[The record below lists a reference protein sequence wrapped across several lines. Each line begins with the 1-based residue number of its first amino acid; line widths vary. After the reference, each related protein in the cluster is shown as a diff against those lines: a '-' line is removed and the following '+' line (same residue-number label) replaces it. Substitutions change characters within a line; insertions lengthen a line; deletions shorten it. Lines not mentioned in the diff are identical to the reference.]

1 MAARAA
7 AAFLLLLLVGAASAA
22 PDMSII
28 SYNAEHGAR
37 GLERTEAEARAAYD
51 LWLAENGRSYNA
63 LGERERRFRVFW
75 DNLKFVDAH
84 NARADEHGGFRLGM
98 NRFADLTN
106 DEFRATFL
114 GAKFVERSRAAGE
127 RYRHDGVEELPES
140 VDWREKGAV
149 APVKNQGQCVDR
161 IIVWNSMVRI
171 YVVDA
176 GCMLENPLM
185 GLTVQGSC
193 WAFSAV
199 STVESINQLVTGE
212 MITLSEQELVE
223 CSTNG
228 QNSGCN
234 GGLMDDAFDFIIKNG
249 GIDTEDD
256 YPYKAVDG
264 KCDINRENAKVVS
277 IDGFEDVPQND
288 EKSLQKAV
296 AHQPVSVAIEAGG
309 REFQLYHSGVFS
321 GRCGTSLDHGVVAVG
336 YGTDNGKD
344 YWIVRNSWG
353 PKWGES
359 GYVRMERNINATT
372 GKCGIAMM
380 ASYPTKS
387 GANPPKPSPTPP
399 TPPTPPPPA
408 APDHVCDD
416 NFSCP
421 AGSTC
426 CCAFGFRNLCLV
438 WGCCPVEGATCCKD
452 HASCCPPEYPIC
464 NTRAGT
470 CSASKNSPLSVKAL
484 KRTLAKLNTA

>member
-1 MAARAA
+1 MALAGRGGLLAAVFLLAA
-7 AAFLLLLLVGAASAA
+7 ALLAGPASA
-22 PDMSII
+22 DMSII
-28 SYNAEHGAR
+28 RYNEEHGAR
-37 GLERTEAEARAAYD
+37 GLERTEAEARAMYE
-51 LWLAENGRSYNA
+51 LWLAEHGGGGAAGNA
-63 LGERERRFRVFW
+63 LGDDRRFRVFW
-75 DNLKFVDAH
+75 DNLRFVDAH
-84 NARADEHGGFRLGM
+84 NARADEHGYRLGM
-98 NRFADLTN
+98 NQFADLTN
-106 DEFRATFL
+106 EEFRAAYL
-114 GAKFVERSRAAGE
+114 GARPAPTGRAAGE
-127 RYRHDGVEELPES
+127 RYRHDGSEELPEA

-149 APVKNQGQCVDR
+149 APVKNQGQC
-161 IIVWNSMVRI
+161 
-171 YVVDA
+171 
-176 GCMLENPLM
+176 
-185 GLTVQGSC
+185 GSC

-228 QNSGCN
+228 GNSGCN

-264 KCDINRENAKVVS
+264 KCDINRKNAKVVT
-277 IDGFEDVPQND
+277 IDGFEDVPEND

-309 REFQLYHSGVFS
+309 REFQLYKSGVFS
-321 GRCGTSLDHGVVAVG
+321 GRCGTQLDHGVVAVG
-336 YGTDNGKD
+336 YGNENGKD

-353 PKWGES
+353 PKWGEA
-359 GYVRMERNINATT
+359 GYIRMERNVNVTT
-372 GKCGIAMM
+372 GKCGIGMM
-380 ASYPTKS
+380 ASYPIKN

-399 TPPTPPPPA
+399 TPPPPV
-408 APDHVCDD
+408 APDHVCDE
-416 NFSCP
+416 NSSCS

-426 CCAFGFRNLCLV
+426 CCAFGFRNVCLV

-452 HASCCPPEYPIC
+452 HASCCPPDYPVC
-464 NTRAGT
+464 NTRART

-484 KRTLAKLNTA
+484 KRTLAKLNSA

>member
-1 MAARAA
+1 MARAGGIAAA
-7 AAFLLLLLVGAASAA
+7 AAFLLLLLVGPAAAA

-28 SYNAEHGAR
+28 SYNAEHGTR
-37 GLERTEAEARAAYD
+37 GLEERTEAEARAAYD
-51 LWLAENGRSYNA
+51 LWLAENGRSFLMMHIAN
-63 LGERERRFRVFW
+63 E
-75 DNLKFVDAH
+75 
-84 NARADEHGGFRLGM
+84 NAR
-98 NRFADLTN
+98 
-106 DEFRATFL
+106 
-114 GAKFVERSRAAGE
+114 
-127 RYRHDGVEELPES
+127 
-140 VDWREKGAV
+140 
-149 APVKNQGQCVDR
+149 
-161 IIVWNSMVRI
+161 
-171 YVVDA
+171 
-176 GCMLENPLM
+176 
-185 GLTVQGSC
+185 
-193 WAFSAV
+193 
-199 STVESINQLVTGE
+199 
-212 MITLSEQELVE
+212 
-223 CSTNG
+223 
-228 QNSGCN
+228 
-234 GGLMDDAFDFIIKNG
+234 
-249 GIDTEDD
+249 
-256 YPYKAVDG
+256 
-264 KCDINRENAKVVS
+264 VVS

-353 PKWGES
+353 PKWGED
-359 GYVRMERNINATT
+359 GYIRMDRNVNVTT

-399 TPPTPPPPA
+399 TPPPPS
-408 APDHVCDD
+408 APDHVCDE

-426 CCAFGFRNLCLV
+426 CCAFGFRKMCLF

-452 HASCCPPEYPIC
+452 HASCCPPDYPIC